1 MQLLTTMPLSMILAG
16 AANPLNASE
25 LIFPTLECI
34 HILGFAMMIG
44 SIAILDFRVLG
55 YGLTRQTTA
64 ELYKS
69 LSPWTWVGMAF
80 IFFSGP
86 LMYSSDPDMYYLNW
100 AFLIKMIC
108 LAAALVFHFTVRS
121 KTVRQGTE
129 GSGKAIA
136 CVSLLLWGSV
146 VFGGIF
152 IGFVTEGL

>member
-1 MQLLTTMPLSMILAG
+1 MPLLMILAAG
-16 AANPLNASE
+16 VNASE

-34 HILGFAMMIG
+34 HIIGFAMLIG
-44 SIAILDFRVLG
+44 SIAILDFRLLG
-55 YGLTRQTTA
+55 YGMTEQRPP

-69 LSPWTWVGMAF
+69 LMPWTWIGMAF

-108 LAAALVFHFTVRS
+108 LLAAIVFHFTFHS
-121 KTVRQGTE
+121 KVIRLGASEGTA
-129 GSGKAIA
+129 KLVATI
-136 CVSLLLWGSV
+136 SLLLWGSV